1 MKKNQTR
8 EKIDEIKEII
18 LDYLSY
24 RHVMN
29 FAEIELIFDLFGID
43 WQGDQIIGK
52 TKQNIV
58 FWQGWNKETTKA
70 FYELF
75 NDHKIFI
82 IPTKKS
88 SSGL

>member
-43 WQGDQIIGK
+43 W
-52 TKQNIV
+52 
-58 FWQGWNKETTKA
+58 
-70 FYELF
+70 L
-75 NDHKIFI
+75 
-82 IPTKKS
+82 
-88 SSGL
+88 SSGYLISCDCDFMKSENVNFC

>member
-29 FAEIELIFDLFGID
+29 SMELMP
-43 WQGDQIIGK
+43 
-52 TKQNIV
+52 
-58 FWQGWNKETTKA
+58 
-70 FYELF
+70 YEAVVYSM
-75 NDHKIFI
+75 
-82 IPTKKS
+82 PAS
-88 SSGL
+88 